1 MSSKI
6 PSGFA
11 TISSAPSLPLNT
23 IVNLMGVATDFR
35 PPVKSG
41 GKDWMCTFRLVDTTV
56 YDDGFMI
63 RYFRPMESEMPAIKA
78 DGDVVILHK
87 VKIYSWSG
95 MIIGLSC
102 RQTNWTLLPAAS
114 IPERAS
120 SGFLNLKR
128 LGDKTSKVPSQ
139 EEMRYAV
146 ELCNSRGDRAPY
158 GSTPAASGPTSLH
171 STPAASDPTSVH
183 LQKLTGSSPAR
194 GLRASSGRRDKF
206 SLIKDVSVDT
216 FYDLIGQVVKVY
228 PSNGVVEL
236 YITDYTTNTALFS
249 YEWGR
254 DDPDA
259 PDRKW
264 RGPYGKMT
272 LTVSLF
278 SPHSYFAHNQ
288 VKEHD
293 IVFLRNTR
301 IKWSQNA
308 KVEGSLHTDRR
319 IPDRVDITILKDHND
334 DRIKDLLRRKREY
347 AKYFEKQREEY
358 VTDVN
363 SILGQKRKQPEPKLS
378 KNEIRKRRKLER
390 GQERNAESL
399 HTPDEDKENSY
410 PLDSTSYQSDTTDA
424 ISKRIT
430 PSTSPPP
437 AHPPK
442 RHLTLNKNIR
452 TTKPDLPTRPLSSI
466 LSLSTHTTTTP
477 DGIPY
482 TLPFQNIKSRAV
494 VRIIDFHP
502 PNLADF
508 AVRRKPPSEMDV
520 LSDYSG
526 DSSSSSSSSSDND
539 NENEINRP
547 LPPLNN
553 NNNNDDD
560 EDLEPHS
567 QPENEYTADGLN
579 NKWEW
584 RFSLTIEDAT
594 TSHSRQQQQQQ
605 QQDGDSCTTLYVSD
619 TDAVFLLKLDASDLH
634 RRPRALDKLR
644 EKLFLLWGDLEE
656 TKSKEGGGGGG
667 GERAKRKGSL
677 PLECC
682 VKEYGVRSRKR
693 GGLMGGGGSEGESK
707 DGEEDWGWERRF
719 ALFGT
724 TIL

>member
-63 RYFRPMESEMPAIKA
+63 RYFRPMQSEMPAIKA
-78 DGDVVILHK
+78 DGDVVILHN

-158 GSTPAASGPTSLH
+158 GSTPAASDPTSVQ

-183 LQKLTGSSPAR
+183 LQKLAGSSPAT
-194 GLRASSGRRDKF
+194 GVPASSGRRDKF

-301 IKWSQNA
+301 IKWSKNA

-319 IPDRVDITILKDHND
+319 NPDRVDITILKDHND

-347 AKYFEKQREEY
+347 AKYFEKQRAEF

-363 SILGQKRKQPEPKLS
+363 SVLGQKRKQPEPKLS
-378 KNEIRKRRKLER
+378 RTQVRKRRKEQR
-390 GQERNAESL
+390 EQERKGKHRPTTE
-399 HTPDEDKENSY
+399 EDKENSN
-410 PLDSTSYQSDTTDA
+410 PLDSTPYQSDTTDA
-424 ISKRIT
+424 RSKHIM

-442 RHLTLNKNIR
+442 CHLTLNKNIR
-452 TTKPDLPTRPLSSI
+452 TTKPDLPTRPFSSI

-508 AVRRKPPSEMDV
+508 AVRKKPPSEMDV

-526 DSSSSSSSSSDND
+526 DSSSSSSSSDTK
-539 NENEINRP
+539 NETSRP
-547 LPPLNN
+547 PAPLNN
-553 NNNNDDD
+553 NNNDDK
-560 EDLEPHS
+560 DLEPQS
-567 QPENEYTADGLN
+567 QPETEYTADGLTN
-579 NKWEW
+579 NWEW
-584 RFSLTIEDAT
+584 RFSLTIEDAS
-594 TSHSRQQQQQQ
+594 TSPSHQQQQQEEE
-605 QQDGDSCTTLYVSD
+605 DPRTTLYVTD

-634 RRPRALDKLR
+634 RRPRALDRLR

-656 TKSKEGGGGGG
+656 RKSMEGID
-667 GERAKRKGSL
+667 E
-677 PLECC
+677 
-682 VKEYGVRSRKR
+682 GV
-693 GGLMGGGGSEGESK
+693 
-707 DGEEDWGWERRF
+707 
-719 ALFGT
+719 
-724 TIL
+724 